1 MAAGVAFASGW
12 PEIGSVTGATSAP
25 MRADDAVSSLQWI
38 GANSE
43 PRWWASVTTTFS
55 TQAP

>member
-12 PEIGSVTGATSAP
+12 PENGSVAGVTSSP
-25 MRADDAVSSLQWI
+25 MRADDAVSALQWI
-38 GANSE
+38 GTNSE
-43 PRWWASVTTTFS
+43 PRCWASVTTTLS